1 VRLAAAL
8 LVAVVLQPPTAEGRV
23 DVVGL
28 DPLLTIVLRTSDPH
42 HPILLDGPLML
53 QLRHVNGLVILAT
66 GTRHDRFLT
75 VQSFKVISANDVPAT
90 DGKLVASGDT
100 LILVTDDGIRHALVH
115 PSPAL
120 HAEVGGRIWVSGPL
134 DKEPV
139 AYGLIDNLQAKPEAP

>member
-1 VRLAAAL
+1 
-8 LVAVVLQPPTAEGRV
+8 
-23 DVVGL
+23 
-28 DPLLTIVLRTSDPH
+28 
-42 HPILLDGPLML
+42 ML